1 VNLNQQKLPSAKL
14 HTVEEN
20 RGTTHEICIALKCL
34 KKHFGDHSCLS
45 MGIDAG
51 AGPWYLLVADA
62 AEVVDNVHARP
73 AVLLQVGGLG
83 QRVRL
88 LHVAPEPRAE
98 RLTTHQAR
106 PLAPVVPGRANAAA
120 ATPSSASLF
129 SLRVVLYVVQ
139 LLLLLLL
146 LRQW

>member
-1 VNLNQQKLPSAKL
+1 
-14 HTVEEN
+14 
-20 RGTTHEICIALKCL
+20 
-34 KKHFGDHSCLS
+34 

-51 AGPWYLLVADA
+51 AGPGDLLVADA

-73 AVLLQVGGLG
+73 AVLLQVGALG

-88 LHVAPEPRAE
+88 LDVAPEPRAE
-98 RLTTHQAR
+98 RLTAHQAR
-106 PLAPVVPGRANAAA
+106 PLAPVVPGRPAAA
-120 ATPSSASLF
+120 ATPSPSTSTSLF
-129 SLRVVLYVVQ
+129 SLRVILYVVE